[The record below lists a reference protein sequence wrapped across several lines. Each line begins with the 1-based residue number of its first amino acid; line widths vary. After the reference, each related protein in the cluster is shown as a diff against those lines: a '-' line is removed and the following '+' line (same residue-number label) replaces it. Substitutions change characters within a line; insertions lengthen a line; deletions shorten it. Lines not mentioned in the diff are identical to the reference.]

1 MIYKNLKINLL
12 SVILILILFSSC
24 SSISDI
30 SYLQFDDLNIK
41 QTNNDYQL
49 KFKADDLLQIV
60 VSSED
65 FESVQPFNM
74 PVVGFLNVGNSQY
87 STSQA
92 LLQSYL
98 IDSEGYIDFPV
109 IGRVKLAGLTRI
121 EAINFLKSKLSPKY
135 LINPIINLNISNFKV
150 TVEGDVNKPGTYPI
164 RNERLSIFDALG
176 LAGDLQI
183 SGRRDNVL
191 LVREENGVK
200 NKYRIDLRS
209 NKVFNSPAYYVQQN
223 DFIYVEPNNSKVQD
237 ASYTRTSGLLISLSS
252 VIISL
257 ITVIIR

>member
-1 MIYKNLKINLL
+1 MSLKNPKFII
-12 SVILILILFSSC
+12 SYTILILILFSSC
-24 SSISDI
+24 ASSSDI
-30 SYLQFDDLNIK
+30 TYLQFDKLNSEQI
-41 QTNNDYQL
+41 NNDYQL
-49 KFKADDLLQIV
+49 KFKPDDLLQIV

-74 PVVGFLNVGNSQY
+74 PVVGFLNVGSSQY

-98 IDSEGYIDFPV
+98 IDSDGYIDFPV
-109 IGRVKLAGLTRI
+109 IGRVKLEGLTRI

-150 TVEGDVNKPGTYPI
+150 TVEGDVKKPGTYPI

-176 LAGDLQI
+176 LAGGLEI
-183 SGRRDNVL
+183 SARRDNVL

-200 NKYRIDLRS
+200 NTFRVDLRS
-209 NKVFNSPAYYVQQN
+209 NKVFNSPAYYIQQN
-223 DFIYVEPNNSKVQD
+223 DLIYIEPNKAKVQD

-257 ITVIIR
+257 ITIITR